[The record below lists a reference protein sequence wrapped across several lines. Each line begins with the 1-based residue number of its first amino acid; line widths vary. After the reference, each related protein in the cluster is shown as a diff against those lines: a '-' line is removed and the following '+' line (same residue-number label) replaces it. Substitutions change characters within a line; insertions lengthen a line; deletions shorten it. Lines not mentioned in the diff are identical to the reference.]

1 MAVPQVR
8 GLVDRNANA
17 ALNLRDRTGALDVG
31 LADVEGDVQLG
42 GVAAQVP
49 YVAVPVGD
57 HGGQA
62 CAQARACE
70 ALEDHHEV
78 AGGR

>member
-1 MAVPQVR
+1 MW

-17 ALNLRDRTGALDVG
+17 ALNLRDWIGAVDLGKTDV
-31 LADVEGDVQLG
+31 DRDVQLG

-49 YVAVPVGD
+49 YVTALAGD

-62 CAQARACE
+62 CAQAWACE
-70 ALEDHHEV
+70 VLEDHRE
-78 AGGR
+78 GRGQ